1 MANIEMN
8 NKAGGKKNKPTK
20 QTLRVD
26 FTPMVDMNMLLITFF
41 MFCTTLSMPQ
51 VMNVVMPATEG
62 ESKAPESKSVTFI
75 LDEQDNIYYYEGM
88 ANYEDYTS
96 LKKTDVMGLRNV
108 LLRRNQD
115 VVKDMNELTKK
126 YRNKQLSEADYKAQI
141 SEVKKS
147 KDSPIVMIKPTKQS
161 VYKNLV
167 DVLDEMQICGIGKY
181 TILDLGKEDDF
192 VLENFKTHGSLTA
205 QIDRSKNK

>member
-8 NKAGGKKNKPTK
+8 NKAGGKKNKPQK
-20 QTLRVD
+20 QMLRVD

-51 VMNVVMPATEG
+51 VMDIAMPAPEG
-62 ESKAPESKSVTFI
+62 QTKAPESKSITFI
-75 LDEQDNIYYYEGM
+75 LDAQDNIYYYEGQ
-88 ANYEDYTS
+88 ANYEDYTA
-96 LKKTDVMGLRNV
+96 LKKTDVMGLRKV

-115 VVKDMNELTKK
+115 VVKNMNDLTKQ
-126 YRNKQLSEADYKAQI
+126 YRNKLLSEADYKAQT
-141 SEVKKS
+141 SEAKKD
-147 KDSPIVMIKPTKQS
+147 KNSPIVMIKPTKQS

-167 DVLDEMQICGIGKY
+167 DVLDEMQICGISKY

-192 VLENFKTHGSLTA
+192 VLENFKTQGSLTA
-205 QIDRSKNK
+205 QIDRSKIK